1 MPDLTLYIT
10 HKNYSSWSLRAWLLM
25 RAFEIPFEE
34 ALVPMTADAGL
45 PDMTGVSPT
54 GKVPCLVDRVRGVTI
69 WESIAI
75 AAYLAEEFPDRA
87 IWPDDRTARARA
99 RSHVAEMHAGFM
111 ALRSECPMN
120 LRRRPAVIEI
130 GSQARRDVARVET
143 ILAQCLGQSGGPF
156 LAGEFSALDAFFV
169 PVLMRLQTYRL
180 SEHAAVR
187 VFAEALDTLP
197 AWREWRAAALA
208 ETIFIPV
215 DEIDMQHE
223 PHVT

>member
-1 MPDLTLYIT
+1 MPDFTLYIT
-10 HKNYSSWSLRAWLLM
+10 HKTYSSWSLRAWLLM

-34 ALVPMTADAGL
+34 IVVPMESDASV

-54 GKVPCLVDRVRGVTI
+54 GKVPCLVDRERGVTI

-75 AAYLAEEFPDRA
+75 AEYLAEEFPDRP

-99 RSHVAEMHAGFM
+99 RAYVAEMHAGFA

-130 GSQARRDVARVET
+130 GSQARRDVARGEA
-143 ILAQCLGQSGGPF
+143 IFAECLEQSGGPF
-156 LAGEFSALDAFFV
+156 LAGEFTALDAFFV
-169 PVLMRLQTYRL
+169 PVLKRLQTYRL

-187 VFAEALDTLP
+187 AFADALDTLP
-197 AWREWRAAALA
+197 AWRNWHAAAMV
-208 ETIFIPV
+208 ETQIIEA
-215 DEIDMQHE
+215 DEI
-223 PHVT
+223 P